1 MRELPVLVMMLFKNW
16 LRSRTGVFFSF
27 LFPVILLLI
36 FGTVFGGQQQVSYTI
51 EVQNLDRQ
59 SDGEPTTLSK
69 TFIDL
74 LNQTVFRVK
83 ELDPGI
89 NPREYMTRDVGF
101 KSRRV
106 LIIPN
111 KFEESL
117 IRVSM
122 VVRFQVCFETMK
134 LILERFGQYMSESQR
149 RYLEQGISQIEK
161 ANISQTIKPV
171 QLVLLTSPADQ
182 AAPTIREIIDN
193 IAAKFG
199 ERSIGATPIISLNQE
214 TVEVRR
220 LSAVDYYLPGY
231 IAAFITAN
239 GMIGVTSYISEF
251 RRSGVLKRL
260 VATPLSKLTWIL
272 GNILVQAVLAII
284 LMIIMMVLG
293 WAVFR
298 VEAIPDVYTIL
309 LILLGAVAFCSM
321 GVFLG
326 GLVKDVEAATA
337 LGYAIAFPMMFL
349 SGSFWPL
356 EIMPEYMQQIAQ
368 TLPLY
373 YFSQGLRQTLILQA
387 PATALASYI
396 ILAALMVVFVFAAT
410 LTTKWKDF

>member
-1 MRELPVLVMMLFKNW
+1 MRELPILVTMLFKNW

-59 SDGEPTTLSK
+59 PDGEPTTLSK

-89 NPREYMTRDVGF
+89 NPREYMTRDAGF
-101 KSRRV
+101 QSRRV

-111 KFEESL
+111 NFEESL
-117 IRVSM
+117 IQVSM
-122 VVRFQVCFETMK
+122 AVRFQVIFKTMK
-134 LILERFGQYMSESQR
+134 LVLERFGQYMNESQR
-149 RYLEQGISQIEK
+149 QYLEQGIAQIEK

-182 AAPTIREIIDN
+182 AAPTIRGIIDN

-199 ERSIGATPIISLNQE
+199 EGLIGATPIISLEPE

-220 LSAVDYYLPGY
+220 LNAADYYLPGL
-231 IAAFITAN
+231 IAAFIMTN
-239 GMIGVTSYISEF
+239 GVIGVTSYISEY

-272 GNILVQAVLAII
+272 SNILVQAVLAII
-284 LMIIMMVLG
+284 LTIIMISLG

-298 VEAIPDVYTIL
+298 VQAIPDIYTVI

-321 GVFLG
+321 GIFLG

-337 LGYAIAFPMMFL
+337 IGNAIAFPMMFL
-349 SGSFWPL
+349 SASFWPL
-356 EIMPEYMQQIAQ
+356 EIMPEYMQKIAQ

-373 YFSQGLRQTLILQA
+373 YFSQGLRQTIILQA
-387 PATALASYI
+387 PASALASYI
-396 ILAALMVVFVFAAT
+396 MLAALSAVFVFAAT
-410 LTTKWKDF
+410 LTTKWRDF